1 MPPQPPRRSVS
12 LLAVPGPSAAASEAL
27 GRQGR
32 VTGTRRDSSRSSS
45 DSSGDEYQ
53 NPHQP
58 GPQLHRAQFSPPVTR
73 GRKREHTAQPEFSA
87 QDPTTP
93 TPIQKRCNKG
103 RAQNLSGSQAEE
115 QYEETPLHPGYNPQQ
130 PEDAMGRR
138 DFAPSFVPQ
147 SFVPPRPHS
156 SAEHY
161 SPCSAPIHS
170 LSRAHPQSPFD
181 YPPRAPQSLAFS
193 HSPHA
198 PEQHQQQLL
207 PPVRLTGSTCRS
219 SPEKRGAAETS
230 HHRDSASMPPPPP
243 PRRGAVESMPLVSG
257 EVAPGRARSGLAAF
271 AANAQNEVLNVITPA
286 QTRQQQRPTVF
297 QPARTRVPT
306 TTVPSVC
313 FAAPPH
319 QPPFRHPSG
328 FLPQQQPP
336 GFLPQQALPH
346 LPPFQQPS
354 GILPQQALPHAAPLR
369 PHVEVVETPQDQL
382 TKFLSAFL
390 VAAQS
395 NQASSLPESI
405 KDPAIQRLRS
415 LHISAAITP
424 IFHRIRPAHIG
435 IPSVPVQILEAGW
448 DWSIPLPAITYR
460 QCIAATTSAA
470 PVNDNA
476 LAVVEGVIE
485 VRPIKLDLSKQE
497 SISPSDFADAYR
509 VFPAMIR
516 RHLRG
521 PDGNFL
527 CYVLYNIRIRH
538 YFQAARA
545 NNIFNPAYFQQ
556 HLFDEIVSAHNNT
569 IVARLE
575 ANITYP
581 QSSSYHHERGRSPRR
596 NSPSRRSHSE
606 ALPQRND
613 SSFRNDN
620 PFRGPSPIRG
630 RGVGDESRDNDR
642 GREGRRPRSPNTT
655 RCILCGKTGH
665 RSLDCKHTPLYL
677 SKNTDGLWAR
687 NRLPFCFSFN
697 I

>member
-1 MPPQPPRRSVS
+1 MPPRPPQRSAS
-12 LLAVPGPSAAASEAL
+12 PLAVPGPSAAASEAL

-73 GRKREHTAQPEFSA
+73 GWKREHTAQPEFSA

-93 TPIQKRCNKG
+93 TPIQKSHNKG
-103 RAQNLSGSQAEE
+103 RAQNLSGSQ
-115 QYEETPLHPGYNPQQ
+115 QKNITL
-130 PEDAMGRR
+130 RL
-138 DFAPSFVPQ
+138 PST
-147 SFVPPRPHS
+147 RPTL
-156 SAEHY
+156 
-161 SPCSAPIHS
+161 IG
-170 LSRAHPQSPFD
+170 
-181 YPPRAPQSLAFS
+181 S
-193 HSPHA
+193 HSPHT

-207 PPVRLTGSTCRS
+207 PPVRLTGSTRRS

-230 HHRDSASMPPPPP
+230 CHRDSASMPLPPP

-257 EVAPGRARSGLAAF
+257 DVVPGRARSGLAAF
-271 AANAQNEVLNVITPA
+271 AANAQNEALNVITPA

-306 TTVPSVC
+306 TTVPSVR

-319 QPPFRHPSG
+319 QPPFRHPLG

-346 LPPFQQPS
+346 LPPFRQPS
-354 GILPQQALPHAAPLR
+354 GILPQQALPHAAPLC
-369 PHVEVVETPQDQL
+369 PHVEAVETPQDQL
-382 TKFLSAFL
+382 TKFLSTFL

-395 NQASSLPESI
+395 NQASSLPVPQNSSR
-405 KDPAIQRLRS
+405 IQLSGALDRF
-415 LHISAAITP
+415 IS
-424 IFHRIRPAHIG
+424 RPPLPQSFIELDSHALVY
-435 IPSVPVQILEAGW
+435 PRVPVRILEAGW
-448 DWSIPLPAITYR
+448 DRPIPLPAITYR
-460 QCIAATTSAA
+460 QCIAAAMSTA

-485 VRPIKLDLSKQE
+485 VRPIELNLSKQE

-509 VFPAMIR
+509 FFPAMIC

-521 PDGNFL
+521 PDGQIGGVYAGEVTDAFAAHYEGMAQRLDFRSNFL
-527 CYVLYNIRIRH
+527 CYVLYDIRIRH
-538 YFQAARA
+538 YFQAARVD
-545 NNIFNPAYFQQ
+545 NIFNPAYFQQ
-556 HLFDEIVSAHNNT
+556 RLFDEIVSARNNA
-569 IVARLE
+569 IVAWLE

-581 QSSSYHHERGRSPRR
+581 PSSSYHHERGHSPRC

-606 ALPQRND
+606 ALPWRND

-642 GREGRRPRSPNTT
+642 GREGRGPRAPNTT
-655 RCILCGKTGH
+655 CCILCGKTGH
-665 RSLDCKHTPLYL
+665 HSLGCKHTPLYL
-677 SKNTDGLWAR
+677 SKNTNGLWAR
-687 NRLPFCFSFN
+687 NGLLFCFSFN
-697 I
+697 IRGCNKGAGCVFSHACTLCGKSHSAQSCTV